1 MEGCVGEIPKREWVV
16 VCGGGGAETDSVTS
30 TIQAC
35 LMRCLKQLKGG
46 KTGRVKE

>member
-1 MEGCVGEIPKREWVV
+1 MGKDGRIFWGDAERRECDRGGE
-16 VCGGGGAETDSVTS
+16 ADSVTS